1 MEIIARE
8 EILTRDSLLSLM
20 EVQNKPCVSIY
31 MPTPWVG
38 AESQQNQIRF
48 RNMLRSA
55 GENLLSLG
63 LRQGEADAMLNP
75 GMALLKNAPFWKK
88 QNDGLAA
95 FASAGVFTV
104 YRLPL
109 KFPELTVSSDRFH
122 LKPLLPLF
130 NNGGGRFYVLAV
142 SMKYA
147 RFLQG
152 ARNSAIELE
161 LKNIP
166 RSLAEAVRYDSPDRQ
181 MRSQPT
187 RRGTSTVHGH
197 GIWEDMTKESILRY
211 FQQIDRGLQDLLRNE
226 RSPLV
231 FAGVDY
237 LFPIFKEANSYPH
250 LVDQPLAGNPDE
262 MRTGELASLAWKAV
276 QPFYERTVQEALALY
291 KQSMGT
297 GLASNNM
304 EEIVPA
310 ASDGK
315 VGYLF
320 VAAGRQQ
327 WGSIDSATKK
337 MVLLE
342 KPQQGSEDILDAA
355 SVQTYLNGGIV
366 YLLGP
371 EKMPDKSPMAAI
383 FRY

>member
-1 MEIIARE
+1 MEILARE

-20 EVQNKPCVSIY
+20 EVQNKRCISIY

-38 AESQQNQIRF
+38 AEIQQNQIRF

-55 GENLLSLG
+55 EENLLSLG
-63 LRQGEADAMLNP
+63 LRQGEVDAMLNP
-75 GMALLKNAPFWKK
+75 GLALLKNTPFWRK

-95 FASAGVFTV
+95 FISSDLFRV

-109 KFPELTVSSDRFH
+109 AFPELVVSSDRFH
-122 LKPLLPLF
+122 LKPLFPLLS
-130 NNGGGRFYVLAV
+130 NGGGRFYVLAV
-142 SMKYA
+142 SMKYV

-152 ARNSAIELE
+152 ARNCAIELE
-161 LKNIP
+161 LKNTP
-166 RSLAEAVRYDSPDRQ
+166 RSLAETVRYDTSDRQ
-181 MRSQPT
+181 VRSQPT
-187 RRGTSTVHGH
+187 RRGASTFHGH
-197 GIWEDMTKESILRY
+197 GVWEDLTKESILRY
-211 FQQIDRGLQDLLRNE
+211 FQQIDKGLQELLRNE

-237 LFPIFKEANSYPH
+237 LFPIFKEATSYPH
-250 LVDQPLAGNPDE
+250 LIDQAITGNPDE
-262 MRTGELASLAWKAV
+262 MRTSELGALAWKVV
-276 QPFYERTVQEALALY
+276 QPFYERAVKDALELY
-291 KQSMGT
+291 KQSLGT

-320 VAAGRQQ
+320 VTAGRQQ
-327 WGSIDSATKK
+327 WGSFNAQTKQ

-342 KPQQGSEDILDAA
+342 KPRQGSEDILDAA

-366 YLLGP
+366 YLLGQD
-371 EKMPDKSPMAAI
+371 KMPDKSPMAAI